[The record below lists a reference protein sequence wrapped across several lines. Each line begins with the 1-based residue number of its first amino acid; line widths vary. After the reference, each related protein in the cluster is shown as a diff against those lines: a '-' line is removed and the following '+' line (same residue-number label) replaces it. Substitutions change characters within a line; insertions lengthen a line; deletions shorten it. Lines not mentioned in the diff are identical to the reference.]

1 VQKIKRLAPEHA
13 LEYRSLMLEAYARYP
28 DAFTSSVQEREAL
41 PLDWWRQRLSTSAQ
55 ANDWVF
61 GAFEGGQ
68 LVGVAGLS
76 FHTREKLWHKCTLF
90 GMVVREAHRRQGLG
104 TGLVSAVLA
113 AARHPPGLQ
122 LIQLTVSEGNLAAHA
137 LYRKLG
143 FTDFGTEPLAVAVP
157 GGYVSKIHMW
167 RPLAD

>member
-1 VQKIKRLAPEHA
+1 MQKIERLTPEHA
-13 LEYRSLMLEAYARYP
+13 LEYRLLMLEAYARHP
-28 DAFTSSVQEREAL
+28 DAFTSSVQEREAQ

-61 GAFEGGQ
+61 GAFDGEQ
-68 LVGVAGLS
+68 LAGVAGLS
-76 FHTREKLWHKCTLF
+76 FYTREKLRHKCTLF
-90 GMVVREAHRRQGLG
+90 GMVVRENRRRQGLG
-104 TGLVSAVLA
+104 TSLVSAVLE
-113 AARHPPGLQ
+113 AARQRPGLQ
-122 LIQLTVSEGNLAAHA
+122 VVQLTVSEGNPAAHA

-143 FTDFGTEPLAVAVP
+143 FVDFGIEPQAVVVP